1 MDATQRDGC
10 CLTTTITTGE
20 TTTKTTSSLGPG
32 AEMRTKITSV
42 TNETTILKRRRWK
55 AQLEIVGWVGAM
67 STTQLQTAKWL
78 LFEK

>member
-10 CLTTTITTGE
+10 FPTTTTTTGE
-20 TTTKTTSSLGPG
+20 TTTTTTSSLGPG
-32 AEMRTKITSV
+32 AEMRTKITV

-55 AQLEIVGWVGAM
+55 AQLEIAGWVGAM